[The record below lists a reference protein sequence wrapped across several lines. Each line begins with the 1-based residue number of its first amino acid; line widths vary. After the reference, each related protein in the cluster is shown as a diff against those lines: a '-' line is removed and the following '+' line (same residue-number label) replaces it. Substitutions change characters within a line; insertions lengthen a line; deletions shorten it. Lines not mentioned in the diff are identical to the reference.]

1 MRFSNEYGFYE
12 LNPFPGC
19 NQIVVSNHALIYEW
33 ARGRGHGQRQHEN
46 RLNQA
51 RALGYDLML
60 CTVREDNEVEIHI
73 LRKNG
78 WIVEREFMSTETG
91 HAVQLWSRNLKHA

>member
-1 MRFSNEYGFYE
+1 MRFSDAHGFYE

-19 NQIVVSNHALIYEW
+19 NQICVSNHAFIYPQQ
-33 ARGRGHGQRQHEN
+33 RGQGFGQAQHEA
-46 RLNQA
+46 RLWKA
-51 RALGYDLML
+51 RELGYDLML
-60 CTVREDNEVEIHI
+60 CTVKTDNEVEIHI

-78 WIVEREFMSTETG
+78 WIVEREFISTETG